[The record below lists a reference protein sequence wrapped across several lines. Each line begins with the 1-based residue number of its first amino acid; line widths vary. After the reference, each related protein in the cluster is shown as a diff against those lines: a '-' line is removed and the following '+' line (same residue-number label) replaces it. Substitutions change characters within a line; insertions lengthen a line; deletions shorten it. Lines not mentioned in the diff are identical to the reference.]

1 MKLYR
6 VQEEG
11 LAEDKKQTWICI
23 AICLFLC
30 FPLLNSAIGGI
41 IKLFFAIQFN
51 LGTYAVPFGGSIIV
65 CLCCYA
71 IRSIFAVGKA
81 PMASIVLYGLIAS
94 GLMKLT
100 SSGSYLLTEPS
111 FWALIGL
118 ILNFCYSKYVKSSER
133 SGKICFTK

>member
-1 MKLYR
+1 MKLYI

-65 CLCCYA
+65 
-71 IRSIFAVGKA
+71 
-81 PMASIVLYGLIAS
+81 
-94 GLMKLT
+94 
-100 SSGSYLLTEPS
+100 
-111 FWALIGL
+111 
-118 ILNFCYSKYVKSSER
+118 
-133 SGKICFTK
+133 

>member
-1 MKLYR
+1 MKLYI

-23 AICLFLC
+23 AICLLLC
-30 FPLLNSAIGGI
+30 FPSFSSAIGSI
-41 IKLFFAIQFN
+41 IKLLFSLQFKQ
-51 LGTYAVPFGGSIIV
+51 GTYVATLEGAIGVWLCYRAV
-65 CLCCYA
+65 
-71 IRSIFAVGKA
+71 RSVFAVGKE
-81 PMASIVLYGLIAS
+81 PTASVVSRSPIAS

-100 SSGSYLLTEPS
+100 SSESYLLTEPS

-118 ILNFCYSKYVKSSER
+118 VLNFCNSKYVKSSER

>member
-1 MKLYR
+1 MKLYI

-23 AICLFLC
+23 AICLLLC
-30 FPLLNSAIGGI
+30 FLSFRSAIGSI
-41 IKLFFAIQFN
+41 IKLLFSLQFKQ
-51 LGTYAVPFGGSIIV
+51 GTYVATLEGAIGVWLCYRAV
-65 CLCCYA
+65 
-71 IRSIFAVGKA
+71 RSVFAVGKE
-81 PMASIVLYGLIAS
+81 PTASVVSRSPIAS

-118 ILNFCYSKYVKSSER
+118 ILNFCNSKYVKSSER